1 MRRCYQPK
9 TKNMSSIKTLAV
21 AITGLSVFS
30 AAHGQSYQN
39 NHYSKSQI
47 GMALMRANT
56 VSLDHGKIKHG
67 HNSVWAHLRSDF
79 RMAEVNPELVRRHES
94 KYASSAAYFNR
105 TIERSRPYMYHISRE
120 VAKRN
125 MPAEIALLPFI
136 ESAFVTK
143 AKSGVGASGL
153 WQFMPATG
161 RHYGLEQTPLYDGR
175 HDVYA
180 ATDAALNYLEYLHGL
195 FGDWSLA
202 LAAYNWGEGNVGR
215 AVNRARAQG
224 LEPVYENLKMPAE
237 TRNYV
242 PKLLAVRNI
251 VNNPEY
257 FGISFSDLDN
267 KPFFKAVDIDQ
278 PIDLNAA
285 VRLAGISRSEFDAL
299 NPAFKSPVYMPKLG
313 RKLLLPVAA
322 AANFERNYKKA
333 DRATL
338 LSWDVY
344 TPYANTTLSAI
355 AAETGM
361 NTAELKR
368 LNGLSKDSIAAG
380 RSILVAKNSFGGKGG
395 DALTNFIALDK
406 DLNPNDNKL
415 QSVPEMGVATAIAS
429 AQPSFTAPPQPA
441 NAPALPPQSAFAA
454 AQPAARTDIVQTAS
468 VQTTLPLDKP
478 ATPAPAAFAAQ
489 AAAVKDTAAQ
499 PAPVQTAAA
508 QTASAPVS
516 MPAQA
521 QTVAAQQAATPP
533 QAAAQTQ
540 PGVQTAAAENDGNGD
555 PLMDFVRQTAS
566 AEQSAPPEAAAS
578 SERIPTQ
585 AEVLALAEATAR
597 EAAERSRQAK
607 LAAER
612 AKQQKAEAR
621 ALAAAKPAAPPAT
634 HKVAHGDTLFNI
646 AKRYDMNVADLVAN
660 NGIKGNTIHEGQIL
674 KVAAAQ
680 TAKGKTGQ
688 NNIRQVS
695 YTVRQG
701 DTLAGIAR
709 RFNVDVKDVR
719 RWNNNSTV
727 LKPGQS
733 IKLQGS

>member
-1 MRRCYQPK
+1 
-9 TKNMSSIKTLAV
+9 MSSIKTLAV

-30 AAHGQSYQN
+30 AAYGQSHQN
-39 NHYSKSQI
+39 NNYSKSQI

-67 HNSVWAHLRSDF
+67 HNSIWAHLRSDF

-94 KYASSAAYFNR
+94 KFASSAAYFNR

-143 AKSGVGASGL
+143 AKSNVGASGL

-251 VNNPEY
+251 VSNPEY
-257 FGISFSDLDN
+257 FGMRFSDIDN

-299 NPAFKSPVYMPKLG
+299 NPAFKSPVYIPKLG
-313 RKLLLPVAA
+313 RKLLLPASAA
-322 AANFERNYKKA
+322 ADFERNYKKA

-344 TPYANTTLSAI
+344 TPYANTTLSSI

-361 NTAELKR
+361 NIAELKR
-368 LNGLSKDSIAAG
+368 LNGLSRDSIAAG

-415 QSVPEMGVATAIAS
+415 QSVPEMGVATAVAS
-429 AQPSFTAPPQPA
+429 AQPGLTAPPRPVNTPLQ
-441 NAPALPPQSAFAA
+441 LPQAA
-454 AQPAARTDIVQTAS
+454 VAAQQPAARTDAVQTAS
-468 VQTTLPLDKP
+468 NQTTLPLDRP
-478 ATPAPAAFAAQ
+478 EPSVPAAFAALPDDLTVKS
-489 AAAVKDTAAQ
+489 AIETAV
-499 PAPVQTAAA
+499 PAPA
-508 QTASAPVS
+508 
-516 MPAQA
+516 
-521 QTVAAQQAATPP
+521 

-540 PGVQTAAAENDGNGD
+540 MSAQPAAAANDGSD
-555 PLMDFVRQTAS
+555 RLMDFVRQ
-566 AEQSAPPEAAAS
+566 SAPAAQTAAA
-578 SERIPTQ
+578 PATAATQ
-585 AEVLALAEATAR
+585 AEILALAEATAR

-607 LAAER
+607 QVAER
-612 AKQQKAEAR
+612 ARQKKPA
-621 ALAAAKPAAPPAT
+621 ALAAAKPAT

-646 AKRYDMNVADLVAN
+646 AKRYDMNVADLVAG

-674 KVAAAQ
+674 KVAAVGA
-680 TAKGKTGQ
+680 AKSRAGQ
-688 NNIRQVS
+688 SSIRQVS

-719 RWNNNSTV
+719 RWNKNSTV

-733 IKLQGS
+733 IRLQGS

>member
-67 HNSVWAHLRSDF
+67 HNSVWAYLRSDF

-406 DLNPNDNKL
+406 DLNPSDNKL

-508 QTASAPVS
+508 QTASALVS

-521 QTVAAQQAATPP
+521 QTVAAQQTATVQ

>member
-1 MRRCYQPK
+1 
-9 TKNMSSIKTLAV
+9 MSSIKTLAV

-395 DALTNFIALDK
+395 DVLTNFIALDK

-441 NAPALPPQSAFAA
+441 NAPALPPQPAVAA

-478 ATPAPAAFAAQ
+478 ATPAPAAFSARP
-489 AAAVKDTAAQ
+489 AAAVQTAAAQ

-516 MPAQA
+516 MPAQVQM
-521 QTVAAQQAATPP
+521 QTQAAAPQTATVQ

-566 AEQSAPPEAAAS
+566 SEQSAPPEAAAS

-621 ALAAAKPAAPPAT
+621 ALAAAKPASPPAT

-680 TAKGKTGQ
+680 TVKGKTGQ